1 MKLKYYLLEIL
12 DDMKQEK
19 SEYLDF
25 YEREHIHAPWER
37 TDSEYKFILLPHIL
51 GALTGCAIT
60 KLFGLGIN
68 GYYILGLIFA
78 LAGGVYKSCRYDNIS
93 FKHSLIKNIIIIII
107 PFIPLLT
114 FFLVIKIM
122 FWMV

>member
-37 TDSEYKFILLPHIL
+37 KGSEYKFIILPHVL
-51 GALTGCAIT
+51 GALVGCAIAR
-60 KLFGLGIN
+60 LFGSGIN

-78 LAGGVYKSCRYDNIS
+78 LAGGIYKSCKYDNVS

-107 PFIPLLT
+107 PLIPLL
-114 FFLVIKIM
+114 M
-122 FWMV
+122 FSFIIELMFRVM